1 VQVLERWGFVR
12 VLALTVE
19 KIEGKEHK
27 QCLAL
32 WMAERRASKSDRNWT
47 QRPARAPFSNS
58 KSLARLSNDGPQSAS
73 YMA

>member
-1 VQVLERWGFVR
+1 MQVLERWGLTR

-19 KIEGKEHK
+19 KIEGKEH
-27 QCLAL
+27 QAMSGLVDGRAQGIEIGQEL
-32 WMAERRASKSDRNWT
+32 DRRG
-47 QRPARAPFSNS
+47 QS